1 MAYTQAQLDALDA
14 AIASGALS
22 VRYADQQVTYRSLQ
36 EMQAIRDKMAAA
48 LNPANKNYGSRY
60 LAGTKG
66 L

>member
-48 LNPANKNYGSRY
+48 LDPSKKNFGSRY
-60 LAGTKG
+60 LSGSKG